1 MTRRLSFAMMIA
13 AAVLGLTAGALI
25 FVGQA
30 RQEAA
35 RPPRPIETP
44 TPIYVTTLPG
54 ITERQIRETPRVVN
68 CTLTP
73 GQQYETRRVLFMEN
87 GGKYALIRTAGGC
100 NGWTWIGY

>member
-54 ITERQIRETPRVVN
+54 AERHAAENPAVIR

-73 GQQYETRRVLFMEN
+73 GQTYETRRVLFMDN

-100 NGWTWIGY
+100 NGWTWIGF